1 MGKGVIPDDSP
12 LLIGAARSTALAEA
26 DTVLLLGARL
36 NWMLH
41 FGLPPRWS
49 NKVKVIQV
57 DICAEEMHNSVQ
69 STVALQGDL
78 RATAQILES
87 ILTGWVYPSNAPW
100 WKQLMDKMELN
111 KTATQALTDD
121 VSEPLNYYAA
131 FKQIVPFI
139 TKDTYIVSEG
149 ANTMDIGRTMMPNL
163 LPRHRLDAGSFGTM
177 GLGPGFAIATA
188 LYVKRFD
195 KQARVLCV
203 EGDSAFGFSGMEMET
218 IFRYKLPITTIIIN
232 NNGIYSGFE
241 SDLYKDIVEGS
252 EPGIASPPTALLP
265 TVRYD
270 RMMGIVGREGFLAR
284 SSTQIQK
291 AMKTALSKD
300 EPTIINVMIN
310 PMASRK
316 AQQHEWL
323 TKAKL

>member
-1 MGKGVIPDDSP
+1 M
-12 LLIGAARSTALAEA
+12 
-26 DTVLLLGARL
+26 
-36 NWMLH
+36 
-41 FGLPPRWS
+41 
-49 NKVKVIQV
+49 
-57 DICAEEMHNSVQ
+57 
-69 STVALQGDL
+69 
-78 RATAQILES
+78 
-87 ILTGWVYPSNAPW
+87 
-100 WKQLMDKMELN
+100 
-111 KTATQALTDD
+111 
-121 VSEPLNYYAA
+121 
-131 FKQIVPFI
+131 
-139 TKDTYIVSEG
+139 
-149 ANTMDIGRTMMPNL
+149 
-163 LPRHRLDAGSFGTM
+163 
-177 GLGPGFAIATA
+177 
-188 LYVKRFD
+188 
-195 KQARVLCV
+195 

-265 TVRYD
+265 TVRYE